1 MTQKSAAGKAPAPKT
16 SGPKP
21 AAPKPK
27 GPVASA
33 KGGPAPKPKSKPAD
47 KAATHNREVQL
58 NGTSDKY
65 WKARGLDGRPQNWET
80 QLKDAGGK
88 KS

>member
-1 MTQKSAAGKAPAPKT
+1 MTQKSAAGKAPAQKN

-21 AAPKPK
+21 AAPKLK
-27 GPVASA
+27 GPVAGA
-33 KGGPAPKPKSKPAD
+33 KGGPAPDQKSKSAD

-80 QLKDAGGK
+80 QLKRAGGN